1 MRFGVVFHGKWPFK
15 IHFLWGFPWRFSDFT
30 VCFTHLAIGG
40 SLGVRTQ
47 VPVLVSSQNLISSL
61 SWWHGSFSGHLGCF
75 RRHWD
80 SPNNFMACESWGMMT
95 QIHPEKSNQRSI
107 VVDIWSTRKLNMHWW
122 MTKWPGFAAHRSH
135 LLLKFSFEFA
145 HLQVVFTWN
154 TCGTLVEHLWNTC
167 GTLVEHLWN
176 TWLLGHPTKSDWH
189 RSRSVTPCMLLV
201 FLRRHHMEIFEPPN
215 SWIFHRN

>member
-1 MRFGVVFHGKWPFK
+1 MANG
-15 IHFLWGFPWRFSDFT
+15 HFRSMWWGFPWRFSDFT
-30 VCFTHLAIGG
+30 VCFTHLDWWITG
-40 SLGVRTQ
+40 SPHPGSCSGELSEFD
-47 VPVLVSSQNLISSL
+47 LVVELVAWQFFWSP
-61 SWWHGSFSGHLGCF
+61 WPGCF

-154 TCGTLVEHLWNTC
+154 TCGTLVEHLA
-167 GTLVEHLWN
+167 
-176 TWLLGHPTKSDWH
+176 TWTSH
-189 RSRSVTPCMLLV
+189 
-201 FLRRHHMEIFEPPN
+201 
-215 SWIFHRN
+215 